1 MMKFNKIIV
10 LAILILAACVGF
22 NQNFNANACEKSEK
36 PAADKPAYQQEAVN
50 FCGQLQGQTA
60 ADTAEL
66 QMSCMRTIKN
76 KQYDQSALNFCSRIR
91 GLTFAAESKDRINC
105 LREMGR

>member
-10 LAILILAACVGF
+10 LAILLLAACLVF
-22 NQNFNANACEKSEK
+22 NQNANACEKSEK
-36 PAADKPAYQQEAVN
+36 PAADKPTYQQEAIN

-60 ADTAEL
+60 ADTADL
-66 QMSCMRTIKN
+66 QMSCMRAIKN
-76 KQYDQSALNFCSRIR
+76 KQYDQGALNFCSRIG
-91 GLTFAAESKDRINC
+91 GLTYAAKAKNRINC